1 MSTATQHSGETIG
14 VPLNRLGATL
24 KKLARE
30 RGKSLP
36 QTLNLKEVLDENDR
50 VVYLITDPRHPLDGT
65 MRSVKIANRKR
76 SKSTSS
82 DIAEVLTDSGVWEKR
97 RKLFQSEIAEALPPS
112 EVAQDY
118 LVSSR
123 QTVNN
128 YRRTNKLFGIKRGRQ
143 FVYPRWQFGEDG
155 QPVEGLE
162 TVLEILAAL
171 KPTPKELLS
180 LLIRKRR
187 FMGGKSIRDLL
198 MDNRIEDAKMCAR
211 QEVGL

>member
-1 MSTATQHSGETIG
+1 MPTTTQHSGETIG
-14 VPLNRLGATL
+14 VPLNRLGAAL

-30 RGKSLP
+30 RGESPP
-36 QTLNLKEVLDENDR
+36 QTFNLKQVLDKNGR
-50 VVYLITDPRHPLDGT
+50 VVYLITDSRHPLDRT
-65 MRSVKIANRKR
+65 MRSAKIADRKR

-82 DIAEVLTDSGVWEKR
+82 DIEEVLTDSGAWEKR
-97 RKLFQSEIAEALPPS
+97 RKLFQSEVADALPPS

-118 LVSSR
+118 LGASR

-128 YRRTNKLFGIKRGRQ
+128 YRMTNKLFGIKRGRQ

-162 TVLEILAAL
+162 TVLKILAAL
-171 KPTPKELLS
+171 DPTPKELLS
-180 LLIRKRR
+180 LLIRKRP
-187 FMGGKSIRDLL
+187 FMGGQSIRDLL
-198 MDNRIEDAKMCAR
+198 MDNRIEDAEMCAR